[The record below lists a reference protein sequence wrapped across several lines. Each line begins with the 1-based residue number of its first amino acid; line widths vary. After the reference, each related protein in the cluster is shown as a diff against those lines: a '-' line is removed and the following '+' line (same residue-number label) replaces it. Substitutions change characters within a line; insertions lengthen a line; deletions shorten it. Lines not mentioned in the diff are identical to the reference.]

1 MTKVFTEMSMESMKE
16 AAPSIFTEKASS
28 KVSER
33 YSFIPTS
40 RLVDDLG
47 VLGWKPYDA
56 KEVKIKK
63 NKENRQGYQK
73 HFIRFR
79 NPDIFISDENGIE
92 AFPEIL
98 VTNQHDGMGSFSV
111 HCGLFRLVCSN
122 GLVVAD
128 KSFGK
133 RSIRHYGY
141 SFEEVRKVVEDF
153 ITILPGLVD
162 KINTFKRTELTE
174 NQMAEFAL
182 KAALIRWNQKESPI
196 DHLLL
201 LNAKRNEDMPNNMWC
216 VLNRIQENLIQGGYS
231 NFKNRKV
238 REIKNF
244 SMDLRVNRELFEL
257 AEGFIAN

>member
-1 MTKVFTEMSMESMKE
+1 MSKVFNEMNLEQMKE

-28 KVSER
+28 KVSEK

-40 RLVDDLG
+40 RLVEDMA
-47 VLGWKPYDA
+47 VLGWKPFEA

-63 NKENRQGYQK
+63 NKDQRQGYQK

-92 AFPEIL
+92 AFPELLI
-98 VTNQHDGMGSFSV
+98 TNQHDGMGSFSV
-111 HCGLFRLVCSN
+111 HCGIFRLVCSN

-133 RSIRHYGY
+133 RTIRHYGY

-153 ITILPGLVD
+153 IVILPGLVD
-162 KINTFKRTELTE
+162 KINVFKQTELTE
-174 NQMAEFAL
+174 NQMSELAL
-182 KAALIRWNQKESPI
+182 KASLIRWNKKETPI

-201 LNAKRNEDMPNNMWC
+201 LSARRNDDMPNNMWC
-216 VLNRIQENLIQGGYS
+216 VLNRIQENLINGGYT
-231 NFKNRKV
+231 NLKGRNV
-238 REIKNF
+238 RAVKNF
-244 SMDLRVNRELFEL
+244 TMDLRVNRELFEL
-257 AEGFIAN
+257 AEQYISN